1 MIRATEEQALN
12 IQRKLGIA
20 TRMQGVI
27 DLLIE
32 KLDQFYESEVS
43 DRLNVSFT
51 ATESP
56 GVLRV
61 ISTPCGSG
69 RVTSSID
76 MAGGSLEGRVLA
88 EKSTWSHSGEIVW
101 RPVWMARIPEDG
113 KIRLGDEKEEPPLN
127 IYNQFGGS
135 LDDIHLLGNS
145 LLFAIASAPARLTTS

>member
-12 IQRKLGIA
+12 IQGKLGLA
-20 TRMQGVI
+20 TKMQSVI

-32 KLDQFYESEVS
+32 KLDQFYESEVP

-61 ISTPCGSG
+61 ISTPCGGG

-76 MAGGSLEGRVLA
+76 MAGGSLEGRVLV
-88 EKSTWSHSGEIVW
+88 EKSTWNHFGEIEW

-113 KIRLGDEKEEPPLN
+113 KVRLGVEKEEPALN
-127 IYNQFGGS
+127 IYDQFGGS
-135 LDDIHLLGNS
+135 LDDVTLLGNS
-145 LLFAIASAPARLTTS
+145 LLFAIASSPARMPAS